1 MRNEQLDNHFSF
13 FHILLFCIILEC
25 VCLMANESDE
35 NGNIELIAGVTAIAA
50 TYLIEKTLYINCSS
64 IADYVKTR
72 AKEDE

>member
-1 MRNEQLDNHFSF
+1 
-13 FHILLFCIILEC
+13 
-25 VCLMANESDE
+25 MANESDE